1 MLTLGQQQVHFEFT
15 QSNYLLVTFVR
26 MVLYWYCEGG
36 ILVSDGYSVQI
47 QPVCTD
53 PLIAGERQATK

>member
-26 MVLYWYCEGG
+26 MILYCGGG

-53 PLIAGERQATK
+53 PLMVGERQATQ